1 MLRAPMSRM
10 DILTDKELNTLLK
23 KSALIPKYNEEIDRE
38 SAYELLN
45 EKIEKAEA
53 QEAKAAAKKEREKLD
68 RRSSSSS
75 RKRTSTTEKA
85 IIKVLTS
92 ATFIRGALGVLNK
105 LLK

>member
-1 MLRAPMSRM
+1 M
-10 DILTDKELNTLLK
+10 K
-23 KSALIPKYNEEIDRE
+23 KLIGE

-53 QEAKAAAKKEREKLD
+53 EEAKAAAKKEREKLKRSASSSRSSR
-68 RRSSSSS
+68 RRSSA
-75 RKRTSTTEKA
+75 TEKA
-85 IIKVLTS
+85 VIKVLTS